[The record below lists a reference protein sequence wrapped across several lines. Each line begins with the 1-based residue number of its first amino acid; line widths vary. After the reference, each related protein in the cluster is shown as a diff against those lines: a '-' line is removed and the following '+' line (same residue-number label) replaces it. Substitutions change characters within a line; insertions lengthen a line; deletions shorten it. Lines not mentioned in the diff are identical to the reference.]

1 MAREMQRRNGRDR
14 SRDDAKSK
22 ELKPI
27 KKLQNGSV
35 LYSNFTVRGPV
46 GRLSFVNFT
55 SPKTQENDDGS
66 TRENY
71 GCAILFKR
79 GENLLLLREACEK
92 FAMQEKGNNAKR
104 FKNTQTGQWS
114 PLRLQD
120 DKVDQ
125 YDGFTEGAY
134 YFNSSSKYPP
144 KCIGRN
150 KEEIPL
156 SAFYSG
162 CWARLLFR
170 PYLYDRKGNRGLG
183 LGLAGAQFI
192 RDDEPLGGGGYAP
205 ETWADDEGDDIDDTD
220 GYESMDDYVP
230 PSRAGSKVQPKA
242 GTRRPKTAAD
252 EFL

>member
-1 MAREMQRRNGRDR
+1 MARPATRERDR
-14 SRDDAKSK
+14 SSK

-27 KKLQNGSV
+27 KKLNNGSV
-35 LYSNFTVRGPV
+35 LYSNFSVRGPV

-55 SPKTQENDDGS
+55 SPKTQENDDGT

-71 GCAILFKR
+71 GAAQLFKR
-79 GENLLLLREACEK
+79 GENVLLMREACQRYAE
-92 FAMQEKGNNAKR
+92 QEKGAGAKKY
-104 FKNTQTGQWS
+104 KNQSGLWS

-120 DKVDQ
+120 DKVDE
-125 YDGFTEGAY
+125 YDGFVEGAFY
-134 YFNSSSKYPP
+134 LNTSSKYPP

-170 PYLYDRKGNRGLG
+170 PYLYDRKGNRGVG

-192 RDDEPLGGGGYAP
+192 RDDEPLGGGGYDP
-205 ETWADDEGDDIDDTD
+205 ETWADDEGDDINDTD
-220 GYESMDDYVP
+220 GYENMDDYEAKP
-230 PSRAGSKVQPKA
+230 RAGSKIKPKSGLRKA
-242 GTRRPKTAAD
+242 ES
-252 EFL
+252 EFLG